1 MLRGLKPDYQV
12 SHFQEISASWLK
24 EKGKICL
31 ICDIDNTLCVHDE
44 IMTQKV
50 ADYLLGLEE
59 QGIRVILV
67 SNNTRKRVD
76 EFLNQKVFDT
86 YSFAL
91 KPLPFTYCRIRKKVG
106 LDKKK
111 MICMGDQL
119 FTDILGGKF
128 FGISTILCEPLSE
141 KDIIYTRLTRWLE
154 NLILKRKR

>member
-1 MLRGLKPDYQV
+1 MLQGLKPDYQV

-24 EKGKICL
+24 KKGKICL

-86 YSFAL
+86 YSFRFKTTSVYL
-91 KPLPFTYCRIRKKVG
+91 LQNTKKSG
-106 LDKKK
+106 
-111 MICMGDQL
+111 
-119 FTDILGGKF
+119 F
-128 FGISTILCEPLSE
+128 
-141 KDIIYTRLTRWLE
+141 R
-154 NLILKRKR
+154 